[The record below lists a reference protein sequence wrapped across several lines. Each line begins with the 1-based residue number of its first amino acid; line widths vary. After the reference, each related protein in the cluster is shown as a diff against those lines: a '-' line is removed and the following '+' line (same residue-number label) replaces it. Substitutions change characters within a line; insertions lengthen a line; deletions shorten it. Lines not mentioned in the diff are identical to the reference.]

1 MSIVL
6 KPRPYQEEALAAV
19 TREWAKG
26 IRTTAVVLPT
36 GLGKTVIFSHL
47 SRAEVEDQGGKV
59 LILVHRD
66 ELAKQAAA
74 KVQAVA
80 PGVSVGIV
88 KAEQNDVDADVIV
101 GSVQTLRNVN
111 RLAQITGVTKIIV
124 DECHHISAES
134 YLIILAWFADAKVA
148 GFTATLQRQDSKKLG
163 DTIETVAYQ
172 QDIFYGITHGFL
184 CDVEGR
190 TVVVPD
196 LDLSQVRQSRGDFQ
210 EEELG
215 RALEESEA
223 GKFIAAEYL
232 EHCPKRK
239 GVLFAPSVATAHM
252 FANDLNAAGLKTE
265 VITGA
270 TPIEERQ
277 AIYDRYEHG
286 STQILS
292 NCLVLT
298 EGWDAPHAEVA
309 IIARPTRAQSL
320 YVQMVGRVL
329 RPFPG
334 KGKALV
340 LDVVGVSQEI
350 PLATIAD
357 LAPSRPKLEL
367 GESLAEAIEREQ
379 AEKKAGRSTHGMK
392 LETIDLFHRSTSA
405 WMKTHKGV
413 WFIPVRDGIFFI
425 WPEDADSW
433 VVAYKEKYKQPGKLS
448 KPMPQETAMAWAE
461 QMATEKDASVS
472 SRKASWRRRG
482 GAPSEA
488 QTKTAQSCRINIEGM
503 NKTQVSDA
511 LSVHFASKDIP
522 MAYPNFEVK

>member
-1 MSIVL
+1 MSIAL
-6 KPRPYQEEALAAV
+6 RPRPYQAEAMAAV
-19 TREWAKG
+19 TAEWKKG

-47 SRAEVEDQGGKV
+47 AKEEVEGQDGKV

-74 KVQAVA
+74 KVEAIA

-88 KAEQNDVDADVIV
+88 KAEQNDVDAKVIV
-101 GSVQTLRNVN
+101 GSVQTLRNVA

-124 DECHHISAES
+124 DECHHIAAES
-134 YLIILAWFADAKVA
+134 YLTILSWFDDAQVV
-148 GFTATLQRQDSKKLG
+148 GFTATLQRQDNKKLG

-172 QDIFYGITHGFL
+172 QDIFYGITHGYL
-184 CDVEGR
+184 CDVEGK

-196 LDLSQVRQSRGDFQ
+196 LDLSQVHVRRGDFV

-232 EHCPKRK
+232 SLCPTRK
-239 GVLFAPSVATAHM
+239 GVLFAPSVATAQM
-252 FANDLNAAGLKTE
+252 FAADLNAAGIVTE

-270 TPIEERQ
+270 TPIDERQ
-277 AIYDRYEHG
+277 AIYARYEHG
-286 STQILS
+286 KTQVLS

-309 IIARPTRAQSL
+309 IIARPTRSQAL

-340 LDVVGVSQEI
+340 LDVVGVAAEI

-357 LAPSRPKLEL
+357 LAPSKPKLMD

-379 AEKKAGRSTHGMK
+379 AEKKAGRSTKGMK

-405 WMKTHKGV
+405 WMQTYKGV
-413 WFIPVRDGIFFI
+413 WFIPVREGIFFI
-425 WPEDADSW
+425 WPEGDGW
-433 VVAYKEKYKQPGKLS
+433 ITAYKEKYKQPQKLS

-461 QMATEKDASVS
+461 QMANEKDASVS
-472 SRKASWRRRG
+472 SRKASWRRKG
-482 GAPSEA
+482 GAPSDA
-488 QTKTAQSCRINIEGM
+488 QVNVARSQRLNIEGM
-503 NKTQVSDA
+503 NKAQVSDV
-511 LSVHFASKDIP
+511 LSVHFASKEIP
-522 MAYPNFEVK
+522 MAYPTVEMAA

>member
-1 MSIVL
+1 MSIAL
-6 KPRPYQEEALAAV
+6 KPRPYQSEALAAV
-19 TREWAKG
+19 TGEWRKG

-47 SRAEVEDQGGKV
+47 SKDEVENQGGKV

-74 KVQAVA
+74 KVAAVA
-80 PGVSVGIV
+80 PGISVGIV
-88 KAEQNDVDADVIV
+88 KAEQNDTHADVIV

-124 DECHHISAES
+124 DECHHIAAES
-134 YLIILAWFADAKVA
+134 YQIILNWFHEAQVA

-184 CDVEGR
+184 TDVEGR

-232 EHCPKRK
+232 VHCPTRK
-239 GVLFAPSVATAHM
+239 GVLFAPSVATAEM

-270 TPIEERQ
+270 TPIDERQ
-277 AIYDRYEHG
+277 AIYARYEHG
-286 STQILS
+286 STQILA
-292 NCLVLT
+292 NCMVLT

-309 IIARPTRAQSL
+309 IIARPTRSQAL

-340 LDVVGVSQEI
+340 LDVVGVAQEI

-357 LAPSRPKLEL
+357 LAPSKPKMMQD
-367 GESLAEAIEREQ
+367 ESLAEAIEREQ
-379 AEKKAGRSTHGMK
+379 AEKKAGRSTKGMK

-413 WFIPVRDGIFFI
+413 WFIPVREGIFFI
-425 WPEDADSW
+425 WPEEDGW
-433 VVAYKEKYKQPGKLS
+433 VVAYKEKYKQAKKLS

-461 QMATEKDASVS
+461 QMANEKDASVS
-472 SRKASWRRRG
+472 SRKSSWRKKG
-482 GAPSEA
+482 GAPSDA
-488 QTKTAQSCRINIEGM
+488 QVSVARSQRLDIEGM
-503 NKTQVSDA
+503 NKAQVSDL
-511 LSVHFASKDIP
+511 LSVHFASKEIP
-522 MAYPNFEVK
+522 MAYPVIEP